1 MINKDKIRYSK
12 SFIVREKQIHKQDI
26 LKPQDLQSQRL
37 VSNKMNG
44 IKWGILSAW
53 GSFWR
58 WQKCSK
64 PGLVVVVTQKSLNY
78 TFNTGGFCGMQVIP
92 QQSCLIQCKGRLCYK
107 VFEKQGNN
115 IWPSWILSEA
125 ALSFLDK
132 CFRLPIY
139 STPEIIYR
147 NGFIATIFIL
157 RKKEKENIPTG

>member
-1 MINKDKIRYSK
+1 MINKDKTRYSK
-12 SFIVREKQIHKQDI
+12 LFIVRERQIHKQDI
-26 LKPQDLQSQRL
+26 VKPQDLQSQRL
-37 VSNKMNG
+37 VSNKMNR
-44 IKWGILSAW
+44 IKWILSAW

-64 PGLVVVVTQKSLNY
+64 PGLWWWLHKNHWISHSTWVDFVV
-78 TFNTGGFCGMQVIP
+78 
-92 QQSCLIQCKGRLCYK
+92 CKLYLSKAVLYSARGDCYK

-132 CFRLPIY
+132 CFRVPVY

-147 NGFIATIFIL
+147 NGFIAAIF
-157 RKKEKENIPTG
+157 KKKKKISQQDNKK